1 MYERTLAR
9 LQDGAGIPGRFTLAE
24 LEDSDD
30 TLGMLSWSEEDGAT
44 LLLPDPPAHWGAL
57 DLNDERD
64 VYGLLADN
72 TLVSLPAAAV
82 RRHRHGGFIELTLRC
97 YQLDLGACTER
108 SDHWGRMHFRLAHMH
123 EWFGKTGIEGP
134 EYEHDGNWR
143 VESVKAGWRPPA
155 AVEVDLEGAK
165 LRLSVGLSAPA
176 DTSPEQEFVT
186 RLNLGILCEEPLGAN
201 EIERRFRRPMVVF
214 STLVADRHDAAS
226 EVVLSKG
233 PHEDP
238 VRALHAGTRA
248 TSREWSPGDGGYLF
262 RAADCDDVSVLLGR
276 WFELYERAGLPL
288 AVFAETLASGNSYF
302 PGRLIQCVTGLEA
315 YAKATIGSRGSFR
328 KTLTALQ
335 DHYGVDA
342 EANHCTEENLRLVA
356 EARNYY
362 THLEEREGYSTDTL
376 EYAGFTCARW
386 ATALMQSCLL
396 RELGFSAERSGEL
409 IAAHYMNWPL
419 P

>member
-1 MYERTLAR
+1 MYERTLER

-44 LLLPDPPAHWGAL
+44 LLLPDPPTHWGPL

-64 VYGLLADN
+64 VYGLLGDN

-82 RRHRHGGFIELTLRC
+82 RRHRDGGFVELKLRC
-97 YQLDLGACTER
+97 YRLDLGACTEL
-108 SDHWGRMHFRLAHMH
+108 SDRWGRMHFRLAHMH

-134 EYEHDGNWR
+134 EHDHDGNGKS
-143 VESVKAGWRPPA
+143 ESVRVCWQPPA
-155 AVEVDLEGAK
+155 VVEVDLDGAK

-176 DTSPEQEFVT
+176 DTSPEQEFLT
-186 RLNLGILCEEPLGAN
+186 HLSLGILCEEPLSAS
-201 EIERRFRRPMVVF
+201 EIERLYQRPLVVF
-214 STLVADRHDAAS
+214 STLVADRHDSAS
-226 EVVLSKG
+226 GVMLSEG
-233 PHEDP
+233 PHEYP
-238 VRALHAGTRA
+238 VKALHAGALAR
-248 TSREWSPGDGGYLF
+248 SREWSPGDGGYLF
-262 RAADCDDVSVLLGR
+262 RAADCDDVAVLLGR
-276 WFELYERAGLPL
+276 WFELYGQAGLPL

-302 PGRLIQCVTGLEA
+302 PGRLIQCMTGLEA
-315 YAKATIGSRGSFR
+315 YAKATIGSRGTFH
-328 KTLTALQ
+328 KTLLALQ
-335 DHYGVDA
+335 NHYGVDP
-342 EANHCTEENLRLVA
+342 EANHCSEENLRLVA

-362 THLEEREGYSTDTL
+362 THLEEREGYSAETL
-376 EYAGFTCARW
+376 EYAGFTCTRW

-396 RELGFSAERSGEL
+396 RELGFSVERSSDL